1 MAKVKMKTHRG
12 AAKRFRLT
20 AKGKLRHKK
29 AFRSHNLGYK
39 PMDRKRAL
47 RSPGSIEGGD
57 AQRVKKLLP
66 YI

>member
-20 AKGKLRHKK
+20 AKGKVRHKK
-29 AFRSHNLGYK
+29 AFHSHLLGHK

-47 RSPGSIEGGD
+47 RQPGFVEGG
-57 AQRVKKLLP
+57 AAKRVKQLLP
-66 YI
+66 YL